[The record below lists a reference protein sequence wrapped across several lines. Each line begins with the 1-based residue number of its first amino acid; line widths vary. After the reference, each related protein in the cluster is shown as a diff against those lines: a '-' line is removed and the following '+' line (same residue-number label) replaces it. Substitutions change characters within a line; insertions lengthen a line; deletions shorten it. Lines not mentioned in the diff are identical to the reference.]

1 MHQYPLLYKRE
12 NRAFYL
18 EFAHKTLYE
27 MEKKAFPWHLANRDK
42 YSFFPH
48 PTPTIL
54 SSLFHKKF
62 YLLFNYKF
70 LEGKDCFTH
79 LCNPGAWHIAGYQEK
94 ILQYWESTTEKSK
107 VCLGSSCCSSLIGN
121 FLGQHRE
128 GREKGLRE
136 TLSACGL
143 KSTRRLQ

>member
-1 MHQYPLLYKRE
+1 
-12 NRAFYL
+12 
-18 EFAHKTLYE
+18 
-27 MEKKAFPWHLANRDK
+27 MEKKTFPWHLANRDK
-42 YSFFPH
+42 YSLFPH

-54 SSLFHKKF
+54 SSLFYKKF

-94 ILQYWESTTEKSK
+94 ILQYWESTTEQSK

-136 TLSACGL
+136 MRAFSR
-143 KSTRRLQ
+143 KK

>member
-1 MHQYPLLYKRE
+1 
-12 NRAFYL
+12 
-18 EFAHKTLYE
+18 

-94 ILQYWESTTEKSK
+94 ILQYWESTTEQSK